1 MEAVGPPPR
10 PPRVPVRVR
19 CKSPSESAVPVR
31 VPRVPCPGVPVSLS
45 ISRRVGSL
53 SVGFLSVG
61 TEAVW
66 ADFKVT
72 AQ

>member
-19 CKSPSESAVPVR
+19 L
-31 VPRVPCPGVPVSLS
+31 PVSLS